1 MIKSYSVKNM
11 SSTLYSVVCILVIG
25 IAIGS
30 AYIGYILIL
39 FLGLI
44 VDDNDRMPKQRRV
57 DQTKSV

>member
-1 MIKSYSVKNM
+1 M